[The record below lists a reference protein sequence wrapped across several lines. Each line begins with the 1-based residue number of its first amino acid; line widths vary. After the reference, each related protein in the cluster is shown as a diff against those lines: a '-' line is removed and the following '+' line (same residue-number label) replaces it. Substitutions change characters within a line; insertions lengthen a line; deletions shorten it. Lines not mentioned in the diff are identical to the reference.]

1 MYSFAGVI
9 IRDMKFQDW
18 YDMFFKNVR
27 KGGYR
32 GPVYKDS
39 AKEDF
44 NKGVTAEDAANSF
57 IIDMTE

>member
-1 MYSFAGVI
+1 
-9 IRDMKFQDW
+9 MKFQDW
-18 YDMFFKNVR
+18 YDMFFENVR

-32 GPVYKDS
+32 GPIDKDS
-39 AKEDF
+39 AKDDF